1 MSSTETVSKPSRIG
15 GPIFSTEKPVS
26 KMEELLA
33 KGEFFPKKLNR
44 GQVVDGVVISKE
56 RDSMLVDIGAKAEAL
71 ILGKELP
78 IDHENIKVGD
88 KISAVIVSSEGDSG
102 QAILSMRK
110 AGGELRWKQLVE
122 KMDKGES
129 VEVKGIE
136 ANRGGLIVETDGLRG
151 FIPSSH
157 LLNTA
162 TSGAGKTI
170 EVKVIEVDKKMNRL
184 VFSEREAHPE
194 EAKLPKVELK
204 FKESEEVSGKVSKML
219 PFGILVT
226 LPGEVEGLVHISEIS
241 WDRVENLES
250 MYKVGDSVKV
260 KIISIDPYSGKV
272 NLSIKQLQGDP
283 WKEGTKKY
291 PVGKEIDA
299 VISRTSSFGAF
310 VQLEQGIEGLIHSSK
325 IPYGRKL
332 EVGEKVRINIDLFN
346 PEQHRVALRLAESTT
361 SEAKEEKPKKA
372 KKITKE

>member
-1 MSSTETVSKPSRIG
+1 MSDTQTVSKP
-15 GPIFSTEKPVS
+15 S

-33 KGEFFPKKLNR
+33 KTDYLPKRLNR
-44 GQVVDGVVISKE
+44 GQVVDGVIVSKE
-56 RDSMLVDIGAKAEAL
+56 RDSLLLDIGAKAEA
-71 ILGKELP
+71 IIIGKELP
-78 IDHENIKVGD
+78 LDFDNLKVGD
-88 KISAVIVSSEGDSG
+88 KISAMVVSSEGEGG
-102 QAILSMRK
+102 QALLSMRK
-110 AGGELRWKQLVE
+110 AGGELRWKQLNE

-129 VEVKGIE
+129 IEVKGIE

-162 TSGAGKTI
+162 AGSIGKNL

-194 EAKLPKVELK
+194 ESKLPKVELK
-204 FKESEEVSGKVSKML
+204 FKEKDEVEGSVSKML
-219 PFGILVT
+219 PFGVLVT
-226 LPGEVEGLVHISEIS
+226 LPGDIEGLVHISEIS

-250 MYKVGDSVKV
+250 LYKVGDKVKV

-291 PVGKEIDA
+291 PVGKEFEA
-299 VISRTSSFGAF
+299 VISRTSSYGAF
-310 VQLEQGIEGLIHSSK
+310 VQLEPGIEGLIHSSK
-325 IPYGRKL
+325 IPYGRKV
-332 EVGEKVRINIDLFN
+332 EVGEKVKISIDLFN
-346 PEQHRVALRLAESTT
+346 PEQHRVALRLAEEGTAETNSP
-361 SEAKEEKPKKA
+361 AGGEKPVKKA
-372 KKITKE
+372 RKTKG

>member
-1 MSSTETVSKPSRIG
+1 MSSVETVSKP
-15 GPIFSTEKPVS
+15 S

-33 KGEFFPKKLNR
+33 QSNFLPKKLSR
-44 GQVVDGVVISKE
+44 GQVVDGVIVSKE
-56 RDSMLVDIGAKAEAL
+56 RDSMLVDIGAKAEAI

-78 IDHENIKVGD
+78 IDFANLKAGD
-88 KISAVIVSSEGDSG
+88 KISAVIVSSEGEGG

-110 AGGELRWKQLVE
+110 AGGELRWKQLNE

-157 LLNTA
+157 LLSTA
-162 TSGAGKTI
+162 SGSVNKNM

-194 EAKLPKVELK
+194 ESKLPKVELK
-204 FKESEEVSGKVSKML
+204 FKEKDEVAGKVSKML
-219 PFGILVT
+219 PFGLLVT

-250 MYKVGDSVKV
+250 LYKVGDSVKV
-260 KIISIDPYSGKV
+260 KIISIDPFSGKV
-272 NLSIKQLQGDP
+272 NLSIKQLLGDP
-283 WKEGTKKY
+283 WKEGAKKY
-291 PVGKEIDA
+291 SVGKEFETT
-299 VISRTSSFGAF
+299 ISRTSSYGAF
-310 VQLEQGIEGLIHSSK
+310 VQLEPGIEGLIHSSK

-332 EVGEKVRINIDLFN
+332 GVGEKLKVSIDLFN
-346 PEQHRVALRLAESTT
+346 SEQHRVALRLAE
-361 SEAKEEKPKKA
+361 EAAKEANPSADGEKPAKA
-372 KKITKE
+372 KKTKKP

>member
-1 MSSTETVSKPSRIG
+1 MY
-15 GPIFSTEKPVS
+15 
-26 KMEELLA
+26 
-33 KGEFFPKKLNR
+33 
-44 GQVVDGVVISKE
+44 
-56 RDSMLVDIGAKAEAL
+56 
-71 ILGKELP
+71 
-78 IDHENIKVGD
+78 
-88 KISAVIVSSEGDSG
+88 
-102 QAILSMRK
+102 
-110 AGGELRWKQLVE
+110 
-122 KMDKGES
+122 KGES

-162 TSGAGKTI
+162 TSGAGKNL
-170 EVKVIEVDKKMNRL
+170 EVNVIEVDKKMNRL
-184 VFSEREAHPE
+184 VFSEREAHPDE
-194 EAKLPKVELK
+194 VKLPKVELK
-204 FKESEEVSGKVSKML
+204 FKESEEVSGTVSKML
-219 PFGILVT
+219 PFGLLVT

-250 MYKVGDSVKV
+250 MYKVGDPVKV

-332 EVGEKVRINIDLFN
+332 EVGEKVKINIDLFN
-346 PEQHRVALRLAESTT
+346 PDQHRVALRLAEDTASTD
-361 SEAKEEKPKKA
+361 EKPKKTKA
-372 KKITKE
+372 KKAVKE